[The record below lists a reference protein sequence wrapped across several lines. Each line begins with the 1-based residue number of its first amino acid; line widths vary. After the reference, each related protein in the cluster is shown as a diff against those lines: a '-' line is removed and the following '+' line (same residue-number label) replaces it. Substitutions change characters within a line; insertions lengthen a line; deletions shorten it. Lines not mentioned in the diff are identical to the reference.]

1 MYKVG
6 DKFIIEISEV
16 LLPEYDQPTFVE
28 DKDILYRIKGF
39 KSLVFD
45 KHGLNKLKSYSEK
58 YEKVELLVA
67 KAKGYKE
74 GIEQGMKAFHPYDYH
89 NGLDKAWAAVKIL
102 IDRDDRQEYNYEFA
116 GLTAKE
122 IVRQFPVDEV
132 VARLKSQIS
141 ATFLSVGDEVVIG
154 GLKAIVTRIPKDDPG
169 RFCYI
174 DKEGKT
180 YSNNAYA
187 EFEKTGRNFPVAD
200 LLKQVEDDHADN

>member
-1 MYKVG
+1 MPKIG

-45 KHGLNKLKSYSEK
+45 KYGLNKLKSYSEK
-58 YEKVELLVA
+58 YGKVELLRA

-74 GIEQGMKAFHPYDYH
+74 GIEQGIKAFHPYDYL
-89 NGLDKAWAAVKIL
+89 NGLDMAWAAVKIL
-102 IDRDDRQEYNYEFA
+102 IDRDDRQEYNHEFA

-122 IVRQFPVDEV
+122 IIRQFPVDEV
-132 VARLKSQIS
+132 VARLKTQIS